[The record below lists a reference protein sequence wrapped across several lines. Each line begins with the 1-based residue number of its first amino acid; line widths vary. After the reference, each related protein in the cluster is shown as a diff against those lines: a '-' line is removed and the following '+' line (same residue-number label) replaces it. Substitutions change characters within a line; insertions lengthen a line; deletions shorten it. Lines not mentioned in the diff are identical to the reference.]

1 MKKELKT
8 WIDFI
13 SMLTK
18 AGKIAKMS
26 PEGISELVNIM
37 VNETKGADVN
47 GKAIRRIYSEMLS
60 QDNKEEETNEQKMK
74 RLKQQTKDAN
84 KVGKQ
89 RSVGYAPR
97 VTNTVLNTAGDIG
110 QTVGDVI
117 AANASL
123 PSVAL
128 TAMGQAMPQ
137 TVGEKIIGAP
147 NMGGVISALGAAYGA
162 APAAAAHGA
171 GAAFNK
177 LVSGIGNDVIQ
188 TAADRQMQ
196 ANLYQNT
203 QDMMDMNV
211 SPSQSQYA
219 QRIASANATARRQ
232 AAAGGTY

>member
-1 MKKELKT
+1 MKELKT

-13 SMLTK
+13 SALSK

-26 PEGISELVNIM
+26 PEGISELINIM

-47 GKAIRRIYSEMLS
+47 GKAIRRIYSEMMS
-60 QDNKEEETNEQKMK
+60 NDIKEEETSEQKMK

-110 QTVGDVI
+110 QTIGDVI
-117 AANASL
+117 AANAAI
-123 PSVAL
+123 PAAGIA
-128 TAMGQAMPQ
+128 AMGHAMPR
-137 TVGEKIIGAP
+137 TAGDDIMGIP
-147 NMGGVISALGAAYGA
+147 NMGGVMSALGASYGV
-162 APAAAAHGA
+162 APAALAHGA

-177 LVSGIGNDVIQ
+177 LATGIGNDIMQ
-188 TAADRQMQ
+188 TKADRQMQ

-203 QDMMDMNV
+203 QDMMDMNI

-219 QRIASANATARRQ
+219 QRIASANTAARRQ
-232 AAAGGTY
+232 AAAGGAY